1 MAKQN
6 DRKGANNKSKRARK
20 PKRDDRLNTSRD
32 REPNRDPDYSQHHN
46 PVGGDNDVRWY
57 AANPQLIKD
66 TASYPFQFP
75 LGTKHNMGGDDKY
88 ISASAV
94 PGVCTIH
101 WDPSIGMAN
110 DEVDSVNIAM
120 RNIYSFIR
128 HANSGKTN
136 YEAPDLML
144 YLLAMSDILGYHAA
158 LKRIYGVAMTYSHTN
173 RYVPKA
179 IVEAL
184 GVDYDDIQLHL
195 SDLRS
200 YINTFAVRIGSFCIP
215 ASMSYIARHV
225 WMNSHIYVDSD
236 QDKPQIYAYVQDH
249 YFRFG
254 LDETPAGK
262 LDFEVFNPRQAKSIG
277 SFRVDETTA
286 KGLTFAELAA
296 FGNTLLAPIIVS
308 EDFGIMSG
316 DILKAYTPSEV
327 YRVELIPENYT
338 VMAEYS
344 EEVLDQINNATLF
357 GINSHIVGVGE
368 AASITQTTGL
378 NQGYLQEKHPIYWF
392 SDIASAKPVTN
403 KLITEI
409 LRPAYSQSKFLNFDH
424 GDVKPENVLVAT
436 RMTGTGSPILSL
448 GWDGNLRRVWAAN
461 LPDGSTGSEIGLYM
475 RILYYQNAEVS
486 QPQTADNPYV
496 LKSSEMLFSCGAY
509 ELFSAA
515 VTDTASMSSVVS
527 VFSYALGRAQMLS
540 KFRRHPLLYQGGFA
554 SLKTGETDVGDSTH
568 VLDVLG
574 DLNYYTI
581 INDVN
586 LKQMSTMALLSEFD
600 VTQFGRKA

>member
-6 DRKGANNKSKRARK
+6 NRSGSNKQKKARK
-20 PKRDDRLNTSRD
+20 VSRDDRQFQKRD
-32 REPNRDPDYSQHHN
+32 REPVRDIDYSQHHN

-75 LGTKHNMGGDDKY
+75 LGTKHNMGGTDTY
-88 ISASAV
+88 ISGSAV

-179 IVEAL
+179 VVEAL

-195 SDLRS
+195 CDLRS

-249 YFRFG
+249 FFKFG
-254 LDETPAGK
+254 LDETPAGM
-262 LDFEVFNPRQAKSIG
+262 LSFEAFNPRQAKTIA
-277 SFRVDETTA
+277 SFRVDDADA
-286 KGLTFAELAA
+286 KGLTFSELAA
-296 FGNTLLAPIIVS
+296 LGDKLLAPIIVS

-357 GINSHIVGVGE
+357 GINSSSIGVGNP
-368 AASITQTTGL
+368 ASVTQTTGL
-378 NQGYLQEKHPIYWF
+378 NQGYLQENHPIYWF
-392 SDIASAKPVTN
+392 SDIATAKPVDN

-424 GDVKPENVLVAT
+424 GDVSPENVLVAT
-436 RMTGTGSPILSL
+436 RMTGTGSPVLAL
-448 GWDGNLRRVWAAN
+448 GWDETQRRVWALN

-486 QPQTADNPYV
+486 KPQSVTNPYV
-496 LKSSEMLFSCGAY
+496 LKSSEMIFTCGAY

-515 VTDTASMSSVVS
+515 VTDAATMSDVVS
-527 VFSYALGRAQMLS
+527 VFSYSISRAQMLS

-554 SLKTGETDVGDSTH
+554 SLRAGETDVGDSTH

>member
-1 MAKQN
+1 MAKQT
-6 DRKGANNKSKRARK
+6 DRSGNNKKKKPRK
-20 PKRDDRLNTSRD
+20 VSRDDRQFQKRD
-32 REPNRDPDYSQHHN
+32 REPVRDSDYSQHHN
-46 PVGGDNDVRWY
+46 PIGGDNDVRWY

-75 LGTKHNMGGDDKY
+75 LGTKHNMGGNDTY
-88 ISASAV
+88 ISGSAV

-101 WDPSIGMAN
+101 WDPSIGMAQ
-110 DEVDSVNIAM
+110 DEVASVNIAM

-158 LKRIYGVAMTYSHTN
+158 LKRIYGIAMTYSHTN

-179 IVEAL
+179 VIEAL

-195 SDLRS
+195 CDLRS

-249 YFRFG
+249 FFMFG

-262 LDFEVFNPRQAKSIG
+262 LDFEAFNPRQSKTIA
-277 SFRVDETTA
+277 SFRVDDKAT
-286 KGLTFAELAA
+286 KGLTFSELAA
-296 FGNTLLAPIIVS
+296 LGNRLLAPIIVS

-316 DILKAYTPSEV
+316 DILKAYTPNEV

-357 GINSHIVGVGE
+357 GINSNIIGVGL

-378 NQGYLQEKHPIYWF
+378 NQGYLQESHPIYWF
-392 SDIASAKPVTN
+392 SDIASAKPVSN

-424 GDVKPENVLVAT
+424 SSVTPENVLVAT
-436 RMTGTGSPILSL
+436 RMTGTGSPVLSI
-448 GWDGNLRRVWAAN
+448 GWDATQRRAWALN
-461 LPDGSTGSEIGLYM
+461 VPDGSTGSEIGLYM

-486 QPQTADNPYV
+486 KPQSADNPYV
-496 LKSSEMLFSCGAY
+496 LKSSEMLFTCGAY

-515 VTDTASMSSVVS
+515 VTDTETMSSVVS
-527 VFSYALGRAQMLS
+527 VFSYSISRAQMLS

-554 SLKTGETDVGDSTH
+554 SLQTGETDVGDSTH

>member
-1 MAKQN
+1 MAKQEAKRFN
-6 DRKGANNKSKRARK
+6 KKKQRKSFPSNRK
-20 PKRDDRLNTSRD
+20 TAADDRLSA
-32 REPNRDPDYSQHHN
+32 RESDFSQHHN

-88 ISASAV
+88 ISASSV
-94 PGVCTIH
+94 PGVCAIH

-110 DEVDSVNIAM
+110 DEIDAVNIAM

-184 GVDYDDIQLHL
+184 GVDYEDIQMHL
-195 SDLRS
+195 CDLRS
-200 YINTFAVRIGSFCIP
+200 YINTFAVRVGSFCVP
-215 ASMSYIARHV
+215 ASMPYIARHV

-236 QDKPQIYAYVQDH
+236 QDKPQIYTYVQDH
-249 YFRFG
+249 FFRFG
-254 LDETPAGK
+254 LDDTPAGK
-262 LDFEVFNPRQAKSIG
+262 LFFEGFAPRQIGQIG
-277 SFRVDETTA
+277 SFDDTA
-286 KGLTFAELAA
+286 TATKGLRFDELAA
-296 FGNTLLAPIIVS
+296 FGNTLLAPIIAS

-316 DILKAYTPSEV
+316 DILKAYTPAEV
-327 YRVELIPENYT
+327 YRVELIPENYV

-357 GINSHIVGVGE
+357 GINAFNIGVGKDM
-368 AASITQTTGL
+368 AITQTTGL
-378 NQGYLQEKHPIYWF
+378 NQGYLVENHPIYWF
-392 SDIASAKPVTN
+392 SNLATKEAVDTKLVTQV
-403 KLITEI
+403 
-409 LRPAYSQSKFLNFDH
+409 LRPAYSHDRFLNFDH
-424 GDVKPENVLVAT
+424 GDVQPESVLVAT
-436 RMTGTGSPILSL
+436 RMTGTGKPILAL
-448 GWDGNLRRVWAAN
+448 GYDGGAKRIWALN

-475 RILYYQNAEVS
+475 RIMYYQNGNDG
-486 QPQTADNPYV
+486 QPQSATNSYV
-496 LKSSEMLFSCGAY
+496 LKTSEMIFSCNAY
-509 ELFSAA
+509 ELFSSA
-515 VTDTASMSSVVS
+515 VSDEAGMNTVVN
-527 VFSYALGRAQMLS
+527 VFSYALARAQMLS
-540 KFRRHPLLYQGGFA
+540 KFRRHPLLYEGGFA
-554 SLKTGETDVGDSTH
+554 SISPTGEAAVGQATH

-574 DLNYYTI
+574 DLNYYTVI
-581 INDVN
+581 SSEN
-586 LKQMSTMALLSEFD
+586 LKQMSAMALLSEFD